1 MVLVKLAVVLF
12 VVPLLSCSAG
22 ANMVTDYVDAELSGQ
37 IDGQDWIYKHAYID
51 PTIRT
56 PSEDDMVFVFLPYV
70 PKEKCPR
77 LTDDSADRRS
87 VMVAAPQQL
96 KQVMIKAGTH
106 RNLVFQY
113 EDKNGVQNAKSAKKG
128 KLKLVNMAQDKVVG
142 KLYGRF
148 SDSNWVSGN
157 FSATVCNSLDLR

>member
-1 MVLVKLAVVLF
+1 MDLLKLTMA
-12 VVPLLSCSAG
+12 LLLAPVFSCTAG
-22 ANMVTDYVDAELSGQ
+22 TNVVTDFVDAELSGQ
-37 IDGQDWIYKHAYID
+37 IDGQDWVYKHAYID

-56 PSEDDMVFVFLPYV
+56 PNEDDIVFIFLPYV
-70 PKEKCPR
+70 PTEKCPR
-77 LTDDSADRRS
+77 SPGDSKDQRS
-87 VMVAAPQQL
+87 VMVAAPQQIKL
-96 KQVMIKAGTH
+96 VPIKAGTH

-113 EDKNGVQNAKSAKKG
+113 EDKNGVQIAKSAKKG
-128 KLKLVNMAQDKVVG
+128 KLKLLTMGQDKVVG